1 MSLAQPSAARSRPKL
16 SARSRVRRALGLLG
30 RIVFAVVLV
39 GFILAP
45 LVGVV
50 STSIDTRSFWEFPP
64 GGLTVHWYQDF
75 FASMELVQSTYVS
88 MGAAALVALLGPAI
102 ATMIALALTRS
113 RMRRGTRE
121 LIGIGVLIPLL
132 VPTIALGLAIYLLYV
147 LAHVPVNLATLS
159 GAQVILVLPLVT
171 AMLATALDGIQP
183 NVERAAANLGAGTG
197 RILVRVTLPLLR
209 PALIAAAIIAFI
221 RSFDDSAIALFI
233 NSPDTTTLPIRMLLD
248 MQESFG
254 PLIAAGGSVLL
265 FIAIALA
272 VILDR
277 VVGLSRAFGI
287 RAR

>member
-1 MSLAQPSAARSRPKL
+1 MSLAQPLAARSRPKL

-30 RIVFAVVLV
+30 RIAFAVVLV

-121 LIGIGVLIPLL
+121 LIGI
-132 VPTIALGLAIYLLYV
+132 
-147 LAHVPVNLATLS
+147 
-159 GAQVILVLPLVT
+159 
-171 AMLATALDGIQP
+171 
-183 NVERAAANLGAGTG
+183 
-197 RILVRVTLPLLR
+197 
-209 PALIAAAIIAFI
+209 
-221 RSFDDSAIALFI
+221 
-233 NSPDTTTLPIRMLLD
+233 
-248 MQESFG
+248 
-254 PLIAAGGSVLL
+254 
-265 FIAIALA
+265 
-272 VILDR
+272 
-277 VVGLSRAFGI
+277 
-287 RAR
+287 